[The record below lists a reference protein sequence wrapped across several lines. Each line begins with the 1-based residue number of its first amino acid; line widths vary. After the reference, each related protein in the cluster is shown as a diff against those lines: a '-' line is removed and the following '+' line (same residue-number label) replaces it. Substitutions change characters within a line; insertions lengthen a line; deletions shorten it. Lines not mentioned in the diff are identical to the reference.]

1 MSRMDGHRPDPPFVD
16 GPLWAARLA
25 LLFIFVALV
34 LQAVAPVLLQRRLAP
49 LRQQA
54 GAADEARTLVSRIQ
68 FSLASQMAALR
79 GALLAADTANPRLY
93 VEAAALERATYPALD
108 TITSQLSDSAAVRL
122 DQLRALSAGWH
133 TRVNEEAVLR
143 RRAGAAGALRGSGQ
157 RLYDS
162 VLVRARSL
170 DLAIAAAAAERRG
183 EIRRAERREDT
194 MTGVMSLSALLA
206 AALLGWIAHRMRAL
220 AHEAAAREEEAER
233 ALAEARRLSASR
245 ERLLRGI
252 THDLKNPLGAAD
264 GYTQLLQEGVEE
276 EPGPGQL
283 WMLERIRSCHATALQ
298 LIGELLD
305 LSQAESGTLR
315 VALGPVDVGEIARA
329 AAAEFEGSARAAG
342 HAFTVYTA
350 EPPLACVTDE
360 GRVLRIVGNLLS
372 NAAKYTPPPG
382 RIVLEAVDS
391 EGRGPAGEGG
401 VALRVRD
408 TGPGIPPEEREAI
421 FGEFHRLHDGGTAGH
436 GLGLA
441 TSRRIARLLGGD
453 VTVDDAP
460 GGGAMFTL
468 WLPAG
473 NPTLREEG

>member
-1 MSRMDGHRPDPPFVD
+1 MDERRPGPRSVD
-16 GPLWAARLA
+16 GPVWAGRLA
-25 LLFIFVALV
+25 LLFIFVALAV
-34 LQAVAPVLLQRRLAP
+34 QAVAPMLLQRRLAP
-49 LRQQA
+49 VRQQA
-54 GAADEARTLVSRIQ
+54 AAADEARTLVSRIQ

-93 VEAAALERATYPALD
+93 VEAAALERSTYPALD
-108 TITSQLSDSAAVRL
+108 TLTAVLSDSAALRL
-122 DQLRALSAGWH
+122 GRLRALSARWH
-133 TRVNEEAVLR
+133 IRVDEEAVLR

-162 VLVRARSL
+162 VLVQARSL
-170 DLAIAAAAAERRG
+170 DASIADAAAGRRD
-183 EIRRAERREDT
+183 EIRRAERREDVVA
-194 MTGVMSLSALLA
+194 GVMSLSALLA
-206 AALLGWIAHRMRAL
+206 SALLGWIAHRMRGL

-245 ERLLRGI
+245 ERLLRGV

-264 GYTQLLQEGVEE
+264 GYTQLLAEGVEE
-276 EPGPGQL
+276 EPGPGQKR
-283 WMLERIRSCHATALQ
+283 MLERIRGCHATALE

-315 VALGPVDVGEIARA
+315 VSRRPADIREIARTA
-329 AAAEFEGSARAAG
+329 ASEFEGRARAAG
-342 HAFTVYTA
+342 HTFAVRTPEA
-350 EPPLACVTDE
+350 PLACVTDR

-382 RIVLEAVDS
+382 RIVLEACD
-391 EGRGPAGEGG
+391 GDAAGPAGAW

-408 TGPGIPPEEREAI
+408 TGPGIPAEEREGI
-421 FGEFHRLHDGGTAGH
+421 FDEFHRLHDGGTAGH

-441 TSRRIARLLGGD
+441 TSRRIARLLGGN

-460 GGGAMFTL
+460 GGGAVFTL
-468 WLPAG
+468 WLPA
-473 NPTLREEG
+473 PEAARREEG